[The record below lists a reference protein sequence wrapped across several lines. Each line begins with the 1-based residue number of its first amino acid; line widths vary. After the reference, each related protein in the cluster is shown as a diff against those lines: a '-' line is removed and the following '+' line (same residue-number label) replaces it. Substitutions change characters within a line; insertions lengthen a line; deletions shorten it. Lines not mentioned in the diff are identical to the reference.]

1 MATIEERIATLEAKI
16 KQEKARKQKIEAL
29 KRTAESKA
37 KRSMD
42 TRRKILV
49 GACILNSKEWPE
61 ERLREMLDAVLTR
74 DDDRA
79 LFDLPA
85 LPLPA
90 PPVTE

>member
-16 KQEKARKQKIEAL
+16 KQEKARKQKFEAR

-37 KRSMD
+37 KRSME

-49 GACILNSKEWPE
+49 GACILAKVERKEWPE
-61 ERLREMLDAVLTR
+61 DRLRDMLDAELKR

-79 LFDLPA
+79 LFDLQ
-85 LPLPA
+85 PL